1 MNDMGMMYE
10 QEKIKDAKENDSIG
24 LMSTD
29 INSVTELSV
38 SAVPISY
45 NVYIG
50 DDLVYAFN
58 CLRNA
63 EKLYQII
70 RADIKGVEWEG

>member
-1 MNDMGMMYE
+1 MGMMYE
-10 QEKIKDAKENDSIG
+10 QEKIKNVKENDSIV

-29 INSVTELSV
+29 INSAMELSV

-58 CLRNA
+58 CSENA

-70 RADIKGVEWEG
+70 QADIKGVVWEG

>member
-1 MNDMGMMYE
+1 MGMMYE
-10 QEKIKDAKENDSIG
+10 QEKIKNAKENDSIR

-29 INSVTELSV
+29 INSATELSV

-50 DDLVYAFN
+50 DDLIYAFN
-58 CLRNA
+58 CPGNA